1 MKHILRLF
9 VSLVAFSSIGLAQ
22 TMTVSSPAP
31 GATVGSPVQF
41 TATANGGSRP
51 VTAVKIYVDGQNM
64 YTFNNTNFSS
74 NSTSINAPVNVP
86 AGTHTAIV
94 QAWNAAGQVFSNTVN
109 VNVGGST
116 PAPAPGASGITVS
129 SPANGAT
136 VGSPVNFVAS
146 AVPPSGLTIS
156 AMRIYVDGNS
166 AYTTSA
172 GSLNTALAL
181 ATGGHT
187 VNVQAWDTA
196 GTLYKA
202 TLAINVGSSS
212 TPNPT
217 PTPTP
222 APSGRYTNDLT
233 ATAKW
238 MATTVAP
245 DGALLYGT
253 QAINPYYSNL
263 AAIGLTQNSGSLGI
277 VQNWMKWYINHLNWP
292 DKWGLYGT
300 TYDYDYN
307 NGAEISHVNADSTD
321 SYAATF
327 LSLAWAY
334 FHTGDANAQSYVRTL
349 SYQLDA
355 IGQVLIQTQ
364 QPDGL
369 TWAKPDYQIKYLMD
383 NCEAYRG
390 LRDLALVFQNAFN
403 DTAKAQYYNSK
414 ADLMLQGINGMYLGG
429 GTWAVYKDG
438 IGRLIAPNMGTWY
451 ADASA
456 QMFPVMQGVIPPSD
470 ARAVATYNTFVAAWP
485 GWQNL
490 SFSSQDPFPWTMIAA
505 AAAVMGDNARVNTY
519 ITNIENM
526 YVSKGFPWTFYN
538 MEGGWFMRLN
548 AYMNG
553 KRPL

>member
-1 MKHILRLF
+1 MKIILRLF
-9 VSLVAFSSIGLAQ
+9 ISLVAFSTIGLAQ
-22 TMTVSSPAP
+22 TMSVSSPAP
-31 GATVGSPVQF
+31 DATVGSPVQF

-51 VTAVKIYVDGQNM
+51 VTAIKIYVDGQSM
-64 YTFNNTNFSS
+64 YTFNNTNFST
-74 NSTSINAPVNVP
+74 NSTSINTSIAL
-86 AGTHTAIV
+86 AGGAHTAIV
-94 QAWNAAGQVFSNTVN
+94 KAWNAAGTVFSNTLN
-109 VNVGGST
+109 VTVGSST
-116 PAPAPGASGITVS
+116 PAPTPSASGITVS

-146 AVPPSGLTIS
+146 ATPPSGSTIS
-156 AMRIYVDGNS
+156 AMRIYVDGAS
-166 AYTTSA
+166 AYTVNAS
-172 GSLNTALAL
+172 SLNTALAL
-181 ATGGHT
+181 ATGGHN
-187 VNVQAWDTA
+187 VNVQAWDNTGA
-196 GTLYKA
+196 VYKNTL
-202 TLAINVGSSS
+202 TINVGSS
-212 TPNPT
+212 TTPT
-217 PTPTP
+217 PTPTT
-222 APSGRYTNDLT
+222 SSRYTNDLT

-263 AAIGLTQNSGSLGI
+263 AAIGLTKNASSYGM
-277 VQNWMKWYINHLNWP
+277 VQGWMQWYINHLNWP

-307 NGAEISHVNADSTD
+307 NGAEVSHIDADSTD

-327 LSLAWAY
+327 LSLSWAY
-334 FHTGDANAQSYVRTL
+334 FNTGDANAQSYVRTL

-355 IGQVLIQTQ
+355 IGQVLVQTQ

-403 DTAKAQYYNSK
+403 DSAKAQFYNAK

-429 GTWAVYKDG
+429 GKWAVYKDG
-438 IGRLIAPNMGTWY
+438 IGRLIAPIMTTWY

-456 QMFPVMQGVIPPSD
+456 QMFPVMQGVIPPTD

-490 SFSSQDPFPWTMIAA
+490 SFSSQDPFPWVMIAG

-526 YVSKGFPWTFYN
+526 YVNQGFPWTFYN